1 MLSNYKIYLVWHD
14 NCVGHDVARLLHKSH
29 IQVTWKISEKMKFFY
44 IEANFLNFTIGITP
58 IFDVGVEVN
67 KYVTLVYI

>member
-1 MLSNYKIYLVWHD
+1 MN
-14 NCVGHDVARLLHKSH
+14 
-29 IQVTWKISEKMKFFY
+29 FFY
-44 IEANFLNFTIGITP
+44 FEANFLNFAIGIAS

>member
-1 MLSNYKIYLVWHD
+1 
-14 NCVGHDVARLLHKSH
+14 
-29 IQVTWKISEKMKFFY
+29 MKFFY
-44 IEANFLNFTIGITP
+44 IEANFLNFAIGIAP

>member
-1 MLSNYKIYLVWHD
+1 
-14 NCVGHDVARLLHKSH
+14 
-29 IQVTWKISEKMKFFY
+29 MKFFY